1 MGNDFYVGDNI
12 EVVTQG
18 SSSCPPPGT
27 VGTISSIY
35 EAFGGPAAKVDWTD
49 KPPAGVKWGNRILLS
64 NIKLVDHHEIDE
76 SDVPI
81 DALFGGVVV

>member
-1 MGNDFYVGDNI
+1 MVDDFYVGDNI

-27 VGTISSIY
+27 VGTISSLY

-49 KPPAGVKWGNRILLS
+49 KLPAGVKWGNRILLS
-64 NIKLVDHHEIDE
+64 NIKLVDNHEIDE
-76 SDVPI
+76 SDEDFDI
-81 DALFGGVVV
+81 LFRGTTA